1 MKKNLFSLLLPLLIA
16 ACIIAILTVLAWD
29 ALRTKQ
35 IEPVVVMV
43 ANAILLL
50 TSCLN
55 IFFQQVNLTKSNPQA
70 VMRGIIGATMFKLF
84 FLASVVI
91 VYLVAAGEKRS
102 VYAILV
108 SMGCYI
114 VYSWIETRISLQM
127 KSNK

>member
-29 ALRTKQ
+29 ALRTKH